1 MRFVNTTGLE
11 EAQAKLGE
19 LAKRGAD
26 LTPLLRELGDD
37 EITRTL
43 LRFEH
48 GEAPDGSAWAGLKQS
63 RKPRKGQKGR
73 SDQVLVDTGQL
84 RNSITKQILGSSVLM
99 IGSNADYAAWHQFG
113 TRHIPARPFLG
124 VSDDLI
130 QSAQELIHAFFL
142 DL

>member
-11 EAQAKLGE
+11 EAQAKLGK
-19 LAKRGAD
+19 LVKRGAD
-26 LTPLLRELGDD
+26 LTPILRELGDD

-48 GEAPDGSAWAGLKQS
+48 GEAPDGSAWAGLKQ
-63 RKPRKGQKGR
+63 PRKGRKGG
-73 SDQVLVDTGQL
+73 SAQVLVDTGQL
-84 RNSITKQILGSSVLM
+84 RNSITKQILGGSALI

-113 TRHIPARPFLG
+113 TRYVPARPFLG

-130 QSAQELIHAFFL
+130 QSAQELIHAYFL

>member
-37 EITRTL
+37 EVTRTL

-48 GEAPDGSAWAGLKQS
+48 GESPAGSKWAGPKQRRKGRKGGSA
-63 RKPRKGQKGR
+63 
-73 SDQVLVDTGQL
+73 QVLVDTGQL

-130 QSAQELIHAFFL
+130 QSAQELIHAYFI

>member
-1 MRFVNTTGLE
+1 MRFVNTSGLE
-11 EAQAKLGE
+11 AAQAKLGE

-26 LTPLLRELGDD
+26 LTPLLRDIGDD
-37 EITRTL
+37 ENTRTL

-48 GEAPDGSAWAGLKQS
+48 GEAPDGSAWAGLKQ
-63 RKPRKGQKGR
+63 PRKGQKGR

-99 IGSNADYAAWHQFG
+99 IGSNAGYAAWHQFG

-130 QSAQELIHAFFL
+130 QSAQELIHAYFI